1 MFAPAAAL
9 IVAAV
14 AVDSPGATALWV
26 DVDRNFGNYT
36 LYVDGRAWLV
46 SAPPTYPGTGGLTLN
61 SYTTNVKSRDR
72 IGNYSATVL
81 NWTTTRSRSSPAV
94 LQTSFKMYCA
104 PPPQTSSFAQTLFAQ
119 TRRYCWASL
128 SQRNADTCNID
139 DVIAILPQVQRIVD
153 HILTDVSRWHCKHNA
168 VFQHLGRGACNDL
181 LALHGPCPT
190 TIRYV
195 EHTTQQQ
202 RQPPRQASFT
212 AYNSTSTWC
221 LPIFPAA
228 RYPCRWVPAL
238 ELVCAARQ
246 SIIGNCIWTVC

>member
-81 NWTTTRSRSSPAV
+81 NWTTTSSRSSPAV

-104 PPPQTSSFAQTLFAQ
+104 PPPNLFVCPNSVCPNSPILLGIVVSAQ
-119 TRRYCWASL
+119 C
-128 SQRNADTCNID
+128 
-139 DVIAILPQVQRIVD
+139 
-153 HILTDVSRWHCKHNA
+153 
-168 VFQHLGRGACNDL
+168 
-181 LALHGPCPT
+181 
-190 TIRYV
+190 
-195 EHTTQQQ
+195 
-202 RQPPRQASFT
+202 
-212 AYNSTSTWC
+212 
-221 LPIFPAA
+221 
-228 RYPCRWVPAL
+228 
-238 ELVCAARQ
+238 
-246 SIIGNCIWTVC
+246 